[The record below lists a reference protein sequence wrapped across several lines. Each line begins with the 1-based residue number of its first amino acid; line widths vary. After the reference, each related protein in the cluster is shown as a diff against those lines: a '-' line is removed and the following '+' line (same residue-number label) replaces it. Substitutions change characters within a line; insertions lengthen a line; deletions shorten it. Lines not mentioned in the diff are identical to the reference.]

1 MIAIGCGGFARVLS
15 VCVAL
20 KRVGISIVTGAVFG
34 MTTGHVHAAG
44 GSKEGADAFATEC
57 AECHSLK
64 EGKNKKGPSLFAVSG
79 RKAGSIEDF
88 KYSSAM
94 KSSNIVWTAD
104 QLDSYLTLP
113 KKAVPSGIMKYD
125 GLPDAKARA
134 EVIEYLSTIK

>member
-1 MIAIGCGGFARVLS
+1 MIASGCGGFGRVLS

-20 KRVGISIVTGAVFG
+20 KRVGISIVAGAVFG

-94 KSSNIVWTAD
+94 KASNIVWTAD

-113 KKAVPSGIMKYD
+113 KKAVPGGIMKYD